1 LNVAVFP
8 EAVALPINILP
19 LVTVEAVKL
28 PPVAATLANVRF
40 PLDADSVIAPL
51 KVVAEVTVSPP
62 AVSET
67 LIAPGPVTFNVALVA
82 AVLTLIPVPAVIDT
96 VVPDTSA
103 LLSTVAVTD
112 VQADKLTLPLVDAT
126 EANGAKE
133 IPPLLE
139 VISSVPEVVETATSL
154 ASVTV
159 PLAESDR
166 LPVVVDKLPKSP
178 NVIVPPALN
187 EILPDVAA
195 TVASGSNTML
205 PLVFTVK
212 LSAPKPIRE
221 PVPNVTAP
229 GESFSVIAKPAL
241 EFGAKVPMNIT
252 DPPLIPD
259 WSLMAIELVKVNFAS
274 RRAVPDTETPV
285 PAVPDQPEPLVVMM

>member
-1 LNVAVFP
+1 MLP
-8 EAVALPINILP
+8 EPVVVALTEPLP
-19 LVTVEAVKL
+19 AVTLVKSKL
-28 PPVAATLANVRF
+28 PPAAASVML
-40 PLDADSVIAPL
+40 PLL
-51 KVVAEVTVSPP
+51 VVAEVTVSPP

-67 LIAPGPVTFNVALVA
+67 SMAPVPVTFNVALVA
-82 AVLTLIPVPAVIDT
+82 AVLTLIPVPLEIDT

-103 LLSTVAVTD
+103 VLSTVAVT
-112 VQADKLTLPLVDAT
+112 VVPADRLTLPPLVDAT
-126 EANGAKE
+126 EVDVPKE

-139 VISSVPEVVETATSL
+139 VIPSVPEVVETATRS
-154 ASVTV
+154 ASDTV

-187 EILPDVAA
+187 EILPEVAA
-195 TVASGSNTML
+195 TFACGSNTML
-205 PLVFTVK
+205 PLVLTVK
-212 LSAPKPIRE
+212 LSASKPIRE
-221 PVPNVTAP
+221 PVSNVTAP
-229 GESFSVIAKPAL
+229 GDSFSVIAKPAL
-241 EFGAKVPMNIT
+241 EFGAKVPIHVT

-259 WSLMAIELVKVNFAS
+259 WSLMAIELVNVDFAS